1 MKLIIT
7 TLTIFIISFSANSSK
22 NKIFNDCKKLREE
35 IEGNIYNYFAN
46 LEKESLRKYSDH
58 KDRARDFLDIASK
71 QANVYNAIC
80 GD

>member
-7 TLTIFIISFSANSSK
+7 TLTIFIISFIASSSE
-22 NKIFNDCKKLREE
+22 NQTFNCKKLKIN

-58 KDRARDFLDIASK
+58 KQRAEKFLDIASK
-71 QANVYNAIC
+71 QANIYNVLC
-80 GD
+80 DD